1 MSWYIYH
8 DHKYRRS
15 KFRLAEDGGN
25 YYKFSFKH
33 VDIGLCIGH
42 SKMLNS
48 KVQKSSFGKWAGL
61 EMKLSES
68 SLHR

>member
-1 MSWYIYH
+1 M
-8 DHKYRRS
+8 
-15 KFRLAEDGGN
+15 DGGN

-48 KVQKSSFGKWAGL
+48 KVQKSSLGKWAGL